1 MIYNEDCISGMK
13 KLPEE
18 SIDMILTDPPYGMI
32 FQSGY
37 RKVKHSKIENDD
49 NLDWLSEFAQEC
61 YRLAKNDTAHYI
73 FCSWHKI
80 DEFKQEFEK
89 YFTVKN
95 ILVWVKNNFGMGD
108 LEADFAPQTEF
119 VLFLQKGRRKI
130 NGKRDSNVLNF
141 RKTNNELHP
150 TQKPVDLIEYLI
162 IKFSDEGD
170 TILDPFMCSG
180 TTAIASINLNR
191 KYIGFEIDVNHYNTT
206 IERINNRNNLIT
218 LF

>member
-1 MIYNEDCISGMK
+1 LIYNEDCISGMK
-13 KLPEE
+13 KLPDE
-18 SIDMILTDPPYGMI
+18 SIDMILTDPPYGMS

-89 YFTVKN
+89 YFIVKN

-130 NGKRDSNVLNF
+130 NGKRESNVLNF
-141 RKTNNELHP
+141 IKTNNELHP
-150 TQKPVDLIEYLI
+150 TQKPIDLIEYLL
-162 IKFSDEGD
+162 IKFSNEGD
-170 TILDPFMCSG
+170 TILDPFMGSG